1 MNKNRQ
7 IQIENALF
15 LMTLTGLIDNIPS
28 NDTPEMQK
36 FSDCLDACLS
46 VGYKGCWIEEIPKG
60 NGDSIFVFEHD
71 KNTAFG
77 SAMLKIYTDAKN
89 GIMPPDSSEIIRILE
104 DKNSTIKDLLSHGI
118 ALVPIPFGQKGP
130 TSKGWN
136 EKCNVVTDVADEALL
151 NGLNIGIAHAYCTP
165 RPTCAID
172 LDNYTESKKWLAKQ
186 SVDLYALLLAKD
198 AVVIHSGKVNSLKLL
213 YGLPVGMSSMPSK
226 SIKNIDN
233 TMMIEFR
240 CASANGL
247 TVQDVLPPS
256 MHPSGTQYKFMGTG
270 SILALPT
277 IPAALIKVWNEL
289 ITANK
294 SVKNPTT
301 IRSVTPETTREV
313 ARVKEMLSHVSA
325 DCAYDMYRDVVWAV
339 LSTGWTCAERLAE
352 EWCKTAPERFEE
364 INFIDVANSYNN
376 SSIENPITL
385 GTLHHLARAGGWNG

>member
-1 MNKNRQ
+1 MIKN
-7 IQIENALF
+7 A
-15 LMTLTGLIDNIPS
+15 
-28 NDTPEMQK
+28 
-36 FSDCLDACLS
+36 
-46 VGYKGCWIEEIPKG
+46 
-60 NGDSIFVFEHD
+60 
-71 KNTAFG
+71 
-77 SAMLKIYTDAKN
+77 
-89 GIMPPDSSEIIRILE
+89 
-104 DKNSTIKDLLSHGI
+104 DLLSHGI
-118 ALVPIPFGQKGP
+118 TLVPIPFGQKGP

-165 RPTCAID
+165 NPTCAID
-172 LDNYTESKKWLAKQ
+172 LDDYRSSKTWLADRD
-186 SVDLYALLLAKD
+186 VDLNALLFAPD
-198 AVVIHSGKVNSLKLL
+198 AVVIYSGKVNSLKLL
-213 YGLPVGMSSMPSK
+213 YGLPVGMPPKPSK
-226 SIKNIDN
+226 AVKSHSN

-301 IRSVTPETTREV
+301 IRSVTPETPREV

-325 DCAYDMYRDVVWAV
+325 DCAYDMYRDIVWAV
-339 LSTGWTCAERLAE
+339 LNTGWTCAERLAE

-364 INFIDVANSYNN
+364 INFIDVANSYSPN
-376 SSIENPITL
+376 IANPITF

>member
-1 MNKNRQ
+1 MIKN
-7 IQIENALF
+7 A
-15 LMTLTGLIDNIPS
+15 
-28 NDTPEMQK
+28 
-36 FSDCLDACLS
+36 
-46 VGYKGCWIEEIPKG
+46 
-60 NGDSIFVFEHD
+60 
-71 KNTAFG
+71 
-77 SAMLKIYTDAKN
+77 
-89 GIMPPDSSEIIRILE
+89 
-104 DKNSTIKDLLSHGI
+104 DLLSHGI
-118 ALVPIPFGQKGP
+118 TLVPIPFGQKGP

-165 RPTCAID
+165 NPTCAID
-172 LDNYTESKKWLAKQ
+172 LDDYRSSKTWLADRD
-186 SVDLYALLLAKD
+186 VDLNALLFAPD
-198 AVVIHSGKVNSLKLL
+198 AVVIYSGKVNSLKLL

-301 IRSVTPETTREV
+301 IRSVTPETPREV
-313 ARVKEMLSHVSA
+313 ARVKEMLSHISA

-364 INFIDVANSYNN
+364 TNFISVINSYN
-376 SSIENPITL
+376 SSLANPITL